1 MVPIK
6 MSLVLHSSNRHN
18 LIRLRCICPAPHPL
32 QPQLAVPER
41 VPTKNVANIDDSFD
55 ENSLAADTLTTYNN
69 NMVNKPYGL
78 SPMGPTV
85 ATNGP
90 GSVTLPLI
98 LNQGSANMKLSNLS
112 TISVTGTGAGTVTG
126 LVEHSMDF
134 LYQDHLMK
142 LLDQILYLVVI
153 LEDYF
158 LQDYQNH
165 KVYYINNMQLLM
177 IQLVIIFLL
186 WKKMMKMMK
195 MNKLQQKQKEKEAQE
210 QELKRKQEQQQQQ
223 QQQKAAAKNNNN
235 SGGGGKFF
243 SLFGGGGNNKKQDND
258 AKVYKAHLGQRI
270 LLFMMKN

>member
-1 MVPIK
+1 MRKSGSRTNRYGPPPGVGNKQPTIDVSPPSATNNTGNEDSIS
-6 MSLVLHSSNRHN
+6 MFSYGGYQNESSPP
-18 LIRLRCICPAPHPL
+18 LKQPSQFDQTAVASAPAPPPL

-90 GSVTLPLI
+90 GSVTLTPLI

-126 LVEHSMDF
+126 TGGAFDGF

-165 KVYYINNMQLLM
+165 KC
-177 IQLVIIFLL
+177 IISTIC
-186 WKKMMKMMK
+186 
-195 MNKLQQKQKEKEAQE
+195 NC
-210 QELKRKQEQQQQQ
+210 
-223 QQQKAAAKNNNN
+223 
-235 SGGGGKFF
+235 
-243 SLFGGGGNNKKQDND
+243 
-258 AKVYKAHLGQRI
+258 
-270 LLFMMKN
+270 

>member
-1 MVPIK
+1 M
-6 MSLVLHSSNRHN
+6 
-18 LIRLRCICPAPHPL
+18 
-32 QPQLAVPER
+32 AVPER

-90 GSVTLPLI
+90 GSVTLTPLI

-112 TISVTGTGAGTVTG
+112 TISVTGAGTGTG
-126 LVEHSMDF
+126 TGGAFDGFPIPGSPDETTRPNSM
-134 LYQDHLMK
+134 
-142 LLDQILYLVVI
+142 LVVI

-177 IQLVIIFLL
+177 IQLVIIFYYG
-186 WKKMMKMMK
+186 
-195 MNKLQQKQKEKEAQE
+195 
-210 QELKRKQEQQQQQ
+210 R
-223 QQQKAAAKNNNN
+223 
-235 SGGGGKFF
+235 
-243 SLFGGGGNNKKQDND
+243 
-258 AKVYKAHLGQRI
+258 R
-270 LLFMMKN
+270 